1 MEQKGKETVLISFHD
16 FLCIRHYV
24 YVATVRVITFSIS
37 MPDALHPLSVII
49 SSMILRKQDYYS
61 SESGGETQ
69 PQETPWGKTP
79 NQPYPT
85 QPPKLLALIAVGNL

>member
-1 MEQKGKETVLISFHD
+1 
-16 FLCIRHYV
+16 
-24 YVATVRVITFSIS
+24 
-37 MPDALHPLSVII
+37 
-49 SSMILRKQDYYS
+49 MILRKQDYYS

-69 PQETPWGKTP
+69 PQEIPWGKTP